1 MFDGKGFS
9 LFEYAAFPLT
19 FPLPD
24 FGTLASALNCN
35 AQEQPELKKL
45 KPLSFPGTL
54 KRVNNKI

>member
-35 AQEQPELKKL
+35 AQEQPELK
-45 KPLSFPGTL
+45 
-54 KRVNNKI
+54 N

>member
-1 MFDGKGFS
+1 MFDGRGFS

-35 AQEQPELKKL
+35 AQEQPELKIKAL
-45 KPLSFPGTL
+45 IFSRYVEKG
-54 KRVNNKI
+54 KH